1 MTLQIIGYIVLF
13 AILGVPFMGWAWRN
27 LVEFGRYIYRS
38 FPFLQKF
45 FDEYFEH
52 YAIGTLLCV
61 IIAVIW
67 AILHFAFGLV

>member
-1 MTLQIIGYIVLF
+1 MTLNLLLYIVGF
-13 AILGVPFMGWAWRN
+13 AILGIPFVGWAWRN
-27 LVEFGRYIYRS
+27 LIEFGRLVYRS

-52 YAIGTLLCV
+52 YALGTLICV
-61 IIAVIW
+61 IFVVIW